1 MAVSLASRPVCT
13 ELAQLLDVQEQLRK
27 NLGALGNSERE
38 GILRNRLLD
47 DLEASEE
54 RRRAI
59 TTARRALEQQEQQ
72 RELRQQAVLDE
83 LFSGT

>member
-13 ELAQLLDVQEQLRK
+13 ELAQLLDMQEQLRK
-27 NLGALGNSERE
+27 NLGVLDTRDRE
-38 GILRNRLLD
+38 VLLRNRLLD

-59 TTARRALEQQEQQ
+59 TTARRALEQQEQE

-83 LFSGT
+83 LFSST